1 MLRLA
6 DLLYLRIR
14 YDALYAL
21 FAVLDELQF
30 VLVKI
35 KFLLGKKRLV
45 ELFKCPVRRKILDIK
60 ICRRADEEHGA
71 YNIEKDVAA
80 DFYEADCDRRGA
92 GDNKPARSAREARPS
107 ALAVRVVDI
116 FKI

>member
-92 GDNKPARSAREARPS
+92 GDNKPAVAPEK
-107 ALAVRVVDI
+107 RVLLRLLSV
-116 FKI
+116 